1 MSGAEVSFDEQGYAA
16 ILRRALTLGYTP
28 VPLCEG
34 LAAGEKSLILRHDVD
49 YSIEKAVR
57 IAELEA
63 ELGLRSTYF
72 ILLGGPFYNV
82 LAPKGRQALRR
93 IASLGHEIGLHF
105 DTSAYPDDSAAAR
118 ANFAAERDL
127 LAASSG
133 VPVRSASQHNPSDKN
148 PLDLGG
154 LVELDAYAPALMT
167 RYRYVSDSC
176 MRWRSETP
184 LDLIESGAD
193 VYFLTHP
200 IWWTTPGQSLYGRLA
215 HALGDMQAGLNAEM
229 TQIVDYL
236 GFLLAERERLDAEF
250 KARRGWAESAD

>member
-1 MSGAEVSFDEQGYAA
+1 MSGAEIDFGEDGYAA
-16 ILRRALTLGYTP
+16 ILRRALGLGYKP
-28 VPLCEG
+28 VPLCDG
-34 LAAGEKSLILRHDVD
+34 LDAGEKSLILRHDVD

-63 ELGLRSTYF
+63 GLGLRSTYF

-82 LAPKGRQALRR
+82 LAPKGRQALAR
-93 IASLGHEIGLHF
+93 IAALGHEIGLHF
-105 DTSAYPDDSAAAR
+105 DTSAYPEDPAAAR

-127 LAASSG
+127 LAAAAG
-133 VPVRSASQHNPSDKN
+133 VPVRSASQHNPSDKD
-148 PLDLGG
+148 PLDLSG
-154 LVELDAYAPALMT
+154 LVELDAYAPPLMA

-176 MRWRSETP
+176 MRWRAETP
-184 LDLIESGAD
+184 LDLLESGVD

-215 HALGDMQAGLNAEM
+215 HALGDMQAGLNGEM

-236 GFLLAERERLDAEF
+236 GFLLAERDRLDAEF
-250 KARRGWAESAD
+250 KARRGWGESEG